1 MLDTVRVKFPISP
14 DPEQL
19 QYWTHKTTTTI
30 TGTRE
35 SYLYNPVINNDGV
48 MLKYTYYPIGLFD
61 PNPVLTL
68 ECSLPKL
75 VYGNNYQMLL
85 SIDRSIESANTK
97 LINVPHAPILDL
109 AEGVL
114 IRLDMCYNHKVG
126 EIVDDYLKPL
136 SNLDYPHRRTKYHRR
151 EGVEFKAKHITTK
164 FYNKQRETGMV
175 EAFGIL
181 RQETTILKGEVIKG
195 ILGLKKP
202 TLLNVSRDFISD
214 YLNKDLKKLAL
225 FENSIG
231 TRSTI
236 LKMLCAAYGSDAGF
250 CYYGILLSKMDRSRK
265 QLAQETKT
273 HPRSLD
279 RRLRKIIDAKIPLTM
294 TDREEPLPP
303 LIISL

>member
-19 QYWTHKTTTTI
+19 QYWTHKTTSTESH
-30 TGTRE
+30 GLRE
-35 SYLYNPVINNDGV
+35 YYLYNPTINNDGV
-48 MLKYTYYPIGLFD
+48 MLKYTYYPLGYD
-61 PNPVLTL
+61 TNPLLTF

-75 VYGNNYQMLL
+75 IYGNNYQMLL
-85 SIDRSIESANTK
+85 SIDRSIEAVNTK
-97 LINVPHAPILDL
+97 LANVPHAPILDL
-109 AEGVL
+109 AEGIL

-126 EIVDDYLKPL
+126 ETVDDYLKPL
-136 SNLDYPHRRTKYHRR
+136 SNLDYPHRRTKYHRG

-181 RQETTILKGEVIKG
+181 RQETTLMNGKAIQN
-195 ILGLKKP
+195 ILGVKKP
-202 TLLNVSRDFISD
+202 TLLDVSRDFVID
-214 YLNKDLKKLAL
+214 YLNNDLKKLAL

-231 TRSTI
+231 TRRTV
-236 LKMLCAAYGSDAGF
+236 LNRLCDAYGSDAGF
-250 CYYGILLSKMDRSRK
+250 CYYGILVSKMDRSRK

>member
-1 MLDTVRVKFPISP
+1 MI
-14 DPEQL
+14 
-19 QYWTHKTTTTI
+19 
-30 TGTRE
+30 
-35 SYLYNPVINNDGV
+35 
-48 MLKYTYYPIGLFD
+48 KYTYYPHGYDTHPL
-61 PNPVLTL
+61 LTL

-75 VYGNNYQMLL
+75 IYGNNYQMLL
-85 SIDRSIESANTK
+85 SIDRSIEAANKK
-97 LINVPHAPILDL
+97 LASVPHAPILDL

-126 EIVDDYLKPL
+126 ETVDDYLKPL
-136 SNLDYPHRRTKYHRR
+136 SNLDYPHRRTKYHRY

-164 FYNKQRETGMV
+164 FYNKQRETGKV

-181 RQETTILKGEVIKG
+181 RQETTLMNGKAIQS
-195 ILGLKKP
+195 ILGVKKP
-202 TLLNVSRDFISD
+202 TLLDVSCDFVID
-214 YLNKDLKKLAL
+214 YLNNDLKKLAL

-231 TRSTI
+231 TRRTI
-236 LKMLCAAYGSDAGF
+236 LKMLCDAYGSDAGF
-250 CYYGILLSKMDRSRK
+250 CYYGILVSKMDRSRK

-303 LIISL
+303 LTISL

>member
-19 QYWTHKTTTTI
+19 QYWTHKTTSTESH
-30 TGTRE
+30 GLRE
-35 SYLYNPVINNDGV
+35 YYLYNPTINNDGV
-48 MLKYTYYPIGLFD
+48 MLKYTYYPLGYD
-61 PNPVLTL
+61 TNPLLTI

-75 VYGNNYQMLL
+75 IYGNNYQMLL
-85 SIDRSIESANTK
+85 SIDRSIEAANIK
-97 LINVPHAPILDL
+97 LASVPHAPILDL

-126 EIVDDYLKPL
+126 ETVDDYLKPL
-136 SNLDYPHRRTKYHRR
+136 SNLDYPHRRTKYHRG
-151 EGVEFKAKHITTK
+151 EGVEFKAKNITTK
-164 FYNKQRETGMV
+164 FYNKQRETGLV

-181 RQETTILKGEVIKG
+181 RQETTIMNGKAIQN
-195 ILGLKKP
+195 ILGVKKP
-202 TLLNVSRDFISD
+202 TLLNVSRDFITD
-214 YLNKDLKKLAL
+214 YLNQDLKKLAL

-231 TRSTI
+231 TRSTV
-236 LKMLCAAYGSDAGF
+236 LKMLCVAYGSDAGF

-265 QLAQETKT
+265 QLAQESKT

-279 RRLRKIIDAKIPLTM
+279 RRLRKIIDAKIPLTI